1 MRAVFRSAVLAMVML
16 FTVSTLP
23 VFAACTGVVAE
34 RGARVWQAAAGEK
47 AAAIT
52 YLGHASFLIESPEG
66 VRIVTDY
73 NGVHRA
79 KVTPDIVTMN
89 NAHQTHYT
97 DVIEPGV
104 KFVLRGW
111 DPGGGVANHHLQYR
125 DVRVNNVPT
134 NVRGF
139 GGTRY
144 NGNSIFV
151 FDLADLCIAHLGH
164 LHHTLTQADLAELGT
179 IDIVLVPVDGSFTLN
194 QPEMIEVL
202 RQLKAKIAIP
212 MHVFTEATLA
222 RFLALAGERGFDI
235 RHMPE
240 PHIPSRAAICRSG
253 RRSLYCRGDMPGKGG
268 LLEMVIFIKVLLII
282 ANRGGSAMDGEIWLR
297 VAAVIGAVAHIGFA
311 YKETLGWG
319 PVFVAKAAPAWV
331 DHLPCRTAVA
341 CNGGFYRL
349 GKTPRHE
356 CGDIQ
361 SGACDR
367 PPLGRSRRRERGGF
381 ARNISGYMAAG
392 SGGGALARLRYTPP
406 LSHKDCLG

>member
-1 MRAVFRSAVLAMVML
+1 MSLAALALNFIFML
-16 FTVSTLP
+16 ALLAPLFV
-23 VFAACTGVVAE
+23 VQAWAACTGVVAE

-47 AAAIT
+47 AVAIT

-79 KVTPDIVTMN
+79 KVIPDIVTMN
-89 NAHQTHYT
+89 NAHSTHYT
-97 DVIEPGV
+97 DHVEPGV
-104 KFVLRGW
+104 QFVLRGW

-164 LHHTLTQADLAELGT
+164 LHHTLTEADLAELGT

-212 MHVFTEATLA
+212 MHVFTEATLT
-222 RFLALAGERGFDI
+222 RFLALAGERGFDV
-235 RHMPE
+235 RHAPE
-240 PHIPSRAAICRSG
+240 PHITVSRADLPERPEILVLPG
-253 RRSLYCRGDMPGKGG
+253 R
-268 LLEMVIFIKVLLII
+268 
-282 ANRGGSAMDGEIWLR
+282 
-297 VAAVIGAVAHIGFA
+297 
-311 YKETLGWG
+311 
-319 PVFVAKAAPAWV
+319 
-331 DHLPCRTAVA
+331 
-341 CNGGFYRL
+341 
-349 GKTPRHE
+349 
-356 CGDIQ
+356 
-361 SGACDR
+361 
-367 PPLGRSRRRERGGF
+367 
-381 ARNISGYMAAG
+381 
-392 SGGGALARLRYTPP
+392 
-406 LSHKDCLG
+406 